1 MPSVF
6 SRAHR
11 GEKKAD
17 SCFTVTRNDGNVVN
31 YILLEGPHSV
41 DGADSCIHG
50 NETHE
55 GLVKKN
61 KTHVDLQYYF
71 LIISLMHIHCKHSLE
86 NIKEMNK
93 IITNISFHQ

>member
-55 GLVKKN
+55 GLVKKKQN
-61 KTHVDLQYYF
+61 PCRFTVLFPYYKCNAY
-71 LIISLMHIHCKHSLE
+71 SL
-86 NIKEMNK
+86 
-93 IITNISFHQ
+93 